1 MKIIRRVS
9 LLSLLIFL
17 GLIPYPIFAKKE
29 DNILNLKR
37 SRELLY
43 EGNKTVDFYDDH
55 KSAIEIFTEA
65 IRLNQNNF
73 YAFLN
78 RAYSKNEIKNIA
90 GAWDDLNR
98 ALEIEP
104 NNGIALYNRA
114 IINLKLG
121 HTFTSIRDY
130 SKAINKKIELKNAYA
145 IRGVLKSNIGDA
157 KGACSDWQKASENKN
172 NTAFKWFQENCIPT
186 ISEGFKKNTENKVL
200 MGNARRKYFA
210 GEIREACNYYEK
222 AKMNGYKA
230 TNLRWKLKLKFISDP
245 MCFLF

>member
-1 MKIIRRVS
+1 MKIIRLGS

-17 GLIPYPIFAKKE
+17 GSIPHAIFAKNE
-29 DNILNLKR
+29 DNILNFKR

-98 ALEIEP
+98 ALELKP
-104 NNGIALYNRA
+104 DDGVALYNRG

-121 HTFTSIRDY
+121 RTSR
-130 SKAINKKIELKNAYA
+130 
-145 IRGVLKSNIGDA
+145 
-157 KGACSDWQKASENKN
+157 
-172 NTAFKWFQENCIPT
+172 
-186 ISEGFKKNTENKVL
+186 
-200 MGNARRKYFA
+200 
-210 GEIREACNYYEK
+210 
-222 AKMNGYKA
+222 
-230 TNLRWKLKLKFISDP
+230 
-245 MCFLF
+245 